1 MAEILIVEDE
11 FSINE
16 LIRRN
21 LSLTGHRCT
30 QALDGLSAAAL
41 LENGSF
47 DLVVLDIMLPGLD
60 GYQVYEKAL
69 GTPTIFLTAK
79 SELSDKLKGL
89 SMGADDY
96 LTKPFQML
104 ELAARVEAV
113 LRRTKKIETEFT
125 LGGMRCNFD
134 SRQVFLD
141 EEIIECTPKEYELLE
156 VLIRNRN
163 IALSREKLLDLV
175 WGYEFDGGTR
185 TVDVHIQRL
194 RRKLRLEDHIKTVY
208 KLGYR
213 LESNDL

>member
-16 LIRRN
+16 LMRRN

-163 IALSREKLLDLV
+163 IALSREKLLDMV
-175 WGYEFDGGTR
+175 WGYDFDGGTR

-194 RRKLRLEDHIKTVY
+194 RHKLHLEDYIKTVY

-213 LESNDL
+213 LEEV